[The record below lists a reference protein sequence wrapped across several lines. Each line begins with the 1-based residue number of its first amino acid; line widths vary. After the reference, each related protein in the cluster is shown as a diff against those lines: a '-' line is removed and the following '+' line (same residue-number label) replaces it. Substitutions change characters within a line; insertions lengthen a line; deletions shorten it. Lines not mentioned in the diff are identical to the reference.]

1 MDHLLRT
8 VVVVDDE
15 NDILHILAE
24 VLLSDGY
31 EPVTFWDATSAYEYI
46 ALQRPALI
54 ITDLLMPGMN
64 GQELVTRVRAQ
75 CGSEPPI
82 IVMSASVNLSS
93 VSGLPVQAFLSKP
106 FDLEELLELVE
117 NLLNGSQQLESTG
130 SGQPLAS
137 VAVGEL
143 QPYTIRDG
151 QTRGS

>member
-1 MDHLLRT
+1 MGQISRC

-31 EPVTFWDATSAYEYI
+31 EPVIFWDAARAYEYI
-46 ALQRPALI
+46 VLQRPALV

-64 GQELVTRVRAQ
+64 GQDLVTRVREQ

-82 IVMSASVNLSS
+82 IVMSASVNLSA
-93 VSGLPVQAFLSKP
+93 VTGLPVQAFLSKP
-106 FDLEELLELVE
+106 FDLDEVLELVE
-117 NLLNGSQQLESTG
+117 KLLNGPQQCEPTG
-130 SGQPLAS
+130 DEKPLAS

-151 QTRGS
+151 QT